1 MGVMIET
8 LSSREAP
15 APAIAIEAMFV
26 TRLQEDIALEAVAL
40 GGIYAYTSLG
50 HQGIHRDATP
60 EAYDVDGYLLPIIIC
75 KARSPIPSPA
85 IYDPIERV
93 VGQSRVVEFWMYQW
107 VGYDIIEVMDNYI
120 FTIMQSYKFLNYY
133 PTQWMYTTGLL
144 VDPGS
149 LNGASMMRSDYLTRK
164 LRRP

>member
-1 MGVMIET
+1 
-8 LSSREAP
+8 
-15 APAIAIEAMFV
+15 
-26 TRLQEDIALEAVAL
+26 
-40 GGIYAYTSLG
+40 
-50 HQGIHRDATP
+50 
-60 EAYDVDGYLLPIIIC
+60 
-75 KARSPIPSPA
+75 
-85 IYDPIERV
+85 V

>member
-1 MGVMIET
+1 MIET

-26 TRLQEDIALEAVAL
+26 THLQGDAALEAVAL

-75 KARSPIPSPA
+75 KARSPIPNPA
-85 IYDPIERV
+85 IFDPEERV
-93 VGQSRVVEFWMYQW
+93 VGQTRVVELWMYQW
-107 VGYDIIEVMDNYI
+107 VGYDLIEVMDNYI
-120 FTIMQSYKFLNYY
+120 FALLQNYKFPNYY
-133 PTQWMYTTGLL
+133 STNWMYTTGLL

-149 LNGASMMRSDYLTRK
+149 LNGASMVRSDYITRK